1 MERKDSQDASR
12 NVGRI
17 MGIVEALAAEADRGL
32 RLADVMRA
40 TGLNKTTAHR
50 LLAGLAA
57 HGLADQDSETGRYFV
72 GVRLIALASAAK
84 RRFQLAPLVEHTL
97 AGLGRQTDDTV
108 MLSARVGDEALC
120 LECHEGGFPIK
131 VLTLR
136 TGDRRPLG
144 IGAPGIAL
152 LAFLPDAE
160 VDRVLSAN
168 AAERAEFPF
177 DEIQIRQMIVEA
189 RKHGYAYNDVHVF
202 KGMETITDMA
212 AVSVPICA
220 TSGTPVAALSI
231 TAITQRLAPPRRDNI
246 VAALRR
252 EVAAIEAAYR
262 PILDEMEPRS
272 APAGRQRAG
281 AAAAETETAQTQ
293 QGAMRMVS

>member
-12 NVGRI
+12 NVARI
-17 MGIVEALAAEADRGL
+17 MGIVDALATEADRGL
-32 RLADVMRA
+32 RLADVMQA
-40 TGLNKTTAHR
+40 TGLNKTTTHR

-84 RRFQLAPLVEHTL
+84 RRFQLAPLAADILVN
-97 AGLGRQTDDTV
+97 LGRQTDDTV

-120 LECHEGGFPIK
+120 LECREGTFPIK

-136 TGDRRPLG
+136 AGDRRPLG
-144 IGAPGIAL
+144 IGAPGVAL

-160 VDRVLSAN
+160 IDRILSAN

-212 AVSVPICA
+212 AVSVPVCA
-220 TSGTPVAALSI
+220 TSGTPVASLSI
-231 TAITQRLAPPRRDNI
+231 TAITQRLAQPRRDNI

-252 EVAAIEAAYR
+252 EVVAIQAAYA
-262 PILDEMEPRS
+262 PILDEMEPR
-272 APAGRQRAG
+272 PAQAVRPRTPPAADLETPPRMQR
-281 AAAAETETAQTQ
+281 
-293 QGAMRMVS
+293 RRKV